1 MNLSEMWTNRSVRIA
16 TTAVAVIAMGLGLWS
31 VLAASGSAPA
41 WLPPFPGMSSQA
53 SLDSTGAT
61 VPDGTSEM
69 AAAPLT
75 PAKST
80 GTDSDTTTGEP
91 ADDPVSPTTPSDT
104 KDPAVA
110 KPGESMTL
118 RILLWNDTESKAPKN
133 LEVAV
138 GSITWTPADPTVPN
152 QSGDLAGVAVGKDL
166 QLEVYPDGRTGKK
179 IVVTIRLTPE
189 MRSGSDAD
197 AVHVEVRDDQVRVLG
212 TPVDNFDV
220 TAKR

>member
-1 MNLSEMWTNRSVRIA
+1 MNLSEMWKSRSVRIV
-16 TTAVAVIAMGLGLWS
+16 TTVVAVVAIGLGLWS

-41 WLPPFPGMSSQA
+41 WLPPFPGATTQA
-53 SLDSTGAT
+53 SSDSSGTPG
-61 VPDGTSEM
+61 PDGTSDM

-80 GTDSDTTTGEP
+80 ATNPGATTGDPIADP
-91 ADDPVSPTTPSDT
+91 ATPTDT
-104 KDPAVA
+104 KNPAVA
-110 KPGESMTL
+110 KPGETMTL
-118 RILLWNDTESKAPKN
+118 RILLWNDTEGKAPKN

-138 GSITWTPADPTVPN
+138 GAVKWIPADPTVPN
-152 QSGDLAGVAVGKDL
+152 QSGDLAGLAVGKDL

-179 IVVTIRLTPE
+179 LLVTIRLTPE

-197 AVHVEVRDDQVRVLG
+197 AVHVEVRDDSVRVLG

>member
-1 MNLSEMWTNRSVRIA
+1 MNLSEMWKSRSVRIA
-16 TTAVAVIAMGLGLWS
+16 TTVVAVFAIGLGLWS

-41 WLPPFPGMSSQA
+41 WLPPFPGTSAQA
-53 SLDSTGAT
+53 ILDTPGAPG
-61 VPDGTSEM
+61 PDGTSEM

-80 GTDSDTTTGEP
+80 GTDSGTSTGNP
-91 ADDPVSPTTPSDT
+91 ADDPATPSDT

-110 KPGESMTL
+110 KPGETMTL
-118 RILLWNDTESKAPKN
+118 RILLWNDTEGKAPKN

-138 GSITWTPADPTVPN
+138 GAIKWIPADPTVPN
-152 QSGDLAGVAVGKDL
+152 QSGDLAGLAVGKDL

-179 IVVTIRLTPE
+179 LLVTIRLTPE